1 MFKEYYFKLMSKD
14 LSSTDAYEIGRFIL
28 SGHANNEEIA
38 SLLTMINTID
48 LTGEFLHGFSNA
60 LKSYSTY
67 FPQNDFKL
75 IDVCGTGGD
84 GSNTFNISTTV
95 SLILSDFVTV
105 AKHGNGSVTSKSGSA
120 DLLSA
125 LKIPSN
131 TNPNT
136 ILDALNSY
144 QYAFLFAPYMH
155 PNMKHVM
162 PIRRNLSMPT
172 IFNAIGPLCH
182 PMNLTYQVIGVYDK
196 KLMRPMAE
204 VLIKNNIKK
213 GAIIH
218 GADGLDELSTT
229 GINEILLIE
238 NQEIKSILLDP
249 LSYGISSASLADIK
263 GGDSKVNADIT
274 IDILNGK
281 KGPCTDIV
289 ALNAGFALYISEYT
303 TSIAEG
309 IQLVY
314 DYLGTNN
321 SKNKIHRLRE
331 DQWTF

>member
-1 MFKEYYFKLMSKD
+1 MFKEYYYKLMSKK

-28 SGHANNEEIA
+28 SGHANSEEIA
-38 SLLTMINTID
+38 SLLTLMNTID
-48 LTGEFLHGFSNA
+48 LTGEFLYGFSKA
-60 LKSYSTY
+60 LKSYSIS
-67 FPQNDFKL
+67 FPQNAL
-75 IDVCGTGGD
+75 HLLDVCGTGGD

-125 LKIPSN
+125 LKIP
-131 TNPNT
+131 TYTDPKT
-136 ILDALNSY
+136 ILNALNSH

-155 PNMKHVM
+155 PNMKHIM
-162 PIRRNLSMPT
+162 PVRRNLSVPT

-182 PMNLTYQVIGVYDK
+182 PMNLSYQVIGVYDK
-196 KLMRPMAE
+196 KLMKPMAE
-204 VLIKNNIKK
+204 TLIKNNIKK
-213 GAIIH
+213 GALIH

-229 GINEILLIE
+229 GVNEVLLIE
-238 NQEIKSILLDP
+238 NQKIRSIQLDP
-249 LSYGISSASLADIK
+249 LSYGIPRATLADIK
-263 GGDSKVNADIT
+263 GGDSQVNANIT
-274 IDILNGK
+274 LDILYGL

-303 TSIAEG
+303 NTISEG

-314 DYLGTNN
+314 EYLGTEK
-321 SKNKIHRLRE
+321 SKNKLRHLKE
-331 DQWTF
+331 DQWTY